1 MFHTLL
7 WHISCFEKQG
17 LNSTTFDADGLSRI
31 IVVDCPTDSSE
42 VVGDSQAEMDL
53 FLPAEQLLHNTTTGH
68 PSSPQNAQHD
78 T

>member
-1 MFHTLL
+1 M
-7 WHISCFEKQG
+7 
-17 LNSTTFDADGLSRI
+17 FDADGLSKI

-53 FLPAEQLLHNTTTGH
+53 SPPAEQLLHNTTTGH
-68 PSSPQNAQHD
+68 SSSPQNVQHD